1 MNIKDLWIG
10 ESVRIKTSGK
20 TGRFEGIN
28 HQGKARISVDQKILL
43 VAAENLEVLPE
54 KEYFPDINDYLK
66 EQVKQ
71 EKKESV
77 KPKIKLNHTLD
88 LHIEKLAPAMQHEG
102 NGRILDFQLE
112 KSEAFIR
119 QAIDHK
125 FPHITIIHG
134 KGQGILKQAIEH
146 QLTLFHQVKITFS
159 KNGGGAIEV
168 WL

>member
-66 EQVKQ
+66 EQVRQ

-88 LHIEKLAPAMQHEG
+88 LLAV
-102 NGRILDFQLE
+102 QLE